1 MINQKHTA
9 MYQTTIKSILTALKR
24 TDIDPRHI
32 EGYMRLQYSTL
43 DHLSSQ
49 VFVDETKIGIECVD
63 VGGAESAEANAQSYG
78 L

>member
-1 MINQKHTA
+1 MNHQN
-9 MYQTTIKSILTALKR
+9 TISKILKALNR

-49 VFVDETKIGIECVD
+49 VFVDETKIGIACIAI
-63 VGGAESAEANAQSYG
+63 GGIENAEKNALSFA